1 MVDDAGNLYIGGD
14 FTLVG
19 NVLANRIAKWNG
31 SSWSRL
37 GSGLW
42 GNDDYSANAA
52 LQNEIDVY
60 RDQLLGTGN
69 DELGFAVSPDG
80 STWVLLIRPRL
91 ERNCT
96 LAAKVFQLEMLKSFL
111 DDIVCSQ
118 RPAFA
123 FSDAQE
129 GSRPVKEYHPAK

>member
-1 MVDDAGNLYIGGD
+1 MHRAAFCLDGKEENLVIAIFGND
-14 FTLVG
+14 
-19 NVLANRIAKWNG
+19 
-31 SSWSRL
+31 
-37 GSGLW
+37 
-42 GNDDYSANAA
+42 DDYSANAA

-91 ERNCT
+91 ERNRT

-111 DDIVCSQ
+111 DDIVCGQ
-118 RPAFA
+118 RLAFA
-123 FSDAQE
+123 FSDAPE
-129 GSRPVKEYHPAK
+129 SSRPVKEYHPAK